1 MMARAWSG
9 FGANRP
15 VAAGISAKEI
25 VAGAT
30 ARAYFVGLLPYP
42 GKVLK
47 RMPVGID
54 DVLAEIAAD
63 YRLRLADG
71 GAEPPLRGLKL
82 VRDHRLGAVR
92 LAREHGGAG
101 YTVPEFFDH
110 LIALAAA
117 DPDLAHILRVHYA
130 LVEEL
135 QIRPQ
140 RPGAD
145 RWIAVIAEGG
155 LIGGANSE
163 PSQKSVGGNKRDT
176 RLVAGEDGL
185 RLRGRKFYSTGAQFS
200 DYLRITAQ
208 DDDDAAT
215 AVVIPVGRAGVE
227 HLDDWNGIGQRQTGS
242 GTTVFNDV
250 AVAADE
256 VFPLGDTIGVNR
268 ARGALVQL
276 YLHAVAAGILRS
288 LAEDAAA
295 LVRGRRRT
303 YTFATVDTP
312 TADPQLLQI
321 VGEIDAV
328 AYTAQALVRNAAADL
343 APALD
348 AARSDGIDPELEK
361 RASIAAARVKV
372 AIQEPA
378 LRAASRV
385 FDVGGASAIQE
396 SALLDRHWRNL
407 RTLFSHNPTVYKA
420 RVLGDVAV
428 NGAALPDTSFF

>member
-1 MMARAWSG
+1 
-9 FGANRP
+9 
-15 VAAGISAKEI
+15 
-25 VAGAT
+25 
-30 ARAYFVGLLPYP
+30 
-42 GKVLK
+42 
-47 RMPVGID
+47 MPVGVHRHDAPADPAAIG

-71 GAEPPLRGLKL
+71 ATEPPLRGLKL

-92 LAREHGGAG
+92 LARELGGAG
-101 YTVPEFFDH
+101 FTAPEFFDY
-110 LIALAAA
+110 LVALAAA
-117 DPDLAHILRVHYA
+117 DPDLAHILRIHYA

-135 QIRPQ
+135 QVKPR
-140 RPGAD
+140 RPGSD
-145 RWIAVIAEGG
+145 RWIAVVAEGG
-155 LIGGANSE
+155 LIGGANAE
-163 PSQKSVGGNKRDT
+163 QSQKSVGGNNRDT
-176 RLVAGEDGL
+176 RLVATEDGL

-208 DDDDAAT
+208 DDDGAPT
-215 AVVIPVGRAGVE
+215 AVVIPVDRAGVE
-227 HLDDWNGIGQRQTGS
+227 HLDDWDGIGQRQTGS

-250 AVAADE
+250 AVAPDE
-256 VFPLGDTIGVNR
+256 VFPLGATIGVNR

-288 LAEDAAA
+288 LTADAAA

-303 YTFATVDTP
+303 YTFASTDTP

-328 AYTAQALVRNAAADL
+328 AYGAHALVRSAAADL
-343 APALD
+343 APALE
-348 AARSDGIDPELEK
+348 AARDTGIDPELEVA
-361 RASIAAARVKV
+361 ASIAAARVKV

-385 FDVGGASAIQE
+385 FDAGGASAIQA

-407 RTLFSHNPTVYKA
+407 RTLFSHNPTIYKA
-420 RVLGDVAV
+420 RVLGDIAV

>member
-1 MMARAWSG
+1 M
-9 FGANRP
+9 
-15 VAAGISAKEI
+15 
-25 VAGAT
+25 
-30 ARAYFVGLLPYP
+30 P
-42 GKVLK
+42 GV
-47 RMPVGID
+47 D
-54 DVLAEIAAD
+54 HVLADIAGD

-71 GAEPPLRGLKL
+71 LTEPPLRGLKL
-82 VRDHRLGAVR
+82 VREQRLGAVR

-117 DPDLAHILRVHYA
+117 DPDLAHILRVHHA

-135 QIRPQ
+135 QIRPK
-140 RPGAD
+140 RPGSE
-145 RWIAVIAEGG
+145 RWIAIVAEGG

-163 PSQKSVGGNKRDT
+163 QSQTSIGGNNRDT
-176 RLVAGEDGL
+176 RLVATEHGL

-200 DYLRITAQ
+200 DHLRITAQ
-208 DDDDAAT
+208 GDDGAPT
-215 AVVIPVGRAGVE
+215 AVVIPVDRAGVE
-227 HLDDWNGIGQRQTGS
+227 HVDDWDGIGQRQTGS
-242 GTTVFNDV
+242 GTTVFDDV
-250 AVAADE
+250 EVAADE
-256 VFPLGDTIGVNR
+256 VFPLGANIGLDR
-268 ARGALVQL
+268 ARGALMQL
-276 YLHAVAAGILRS
+276 YLHAIAAGILRA
-288 LAEDAAA
+288 LTADAAA

-303 YTFATVDTP
+303 YTFASVDQP

-328 AYTAQALVRNAAADL
+328 AYTAQALVRSAAAEL

-348 AARSDGIDPELEK
+348 AARDTGIDPELEK
-361 RASIAAARVKV
+361 RASISAARVKV

-385 FDVGGASAIQE
+385 FDAGGASAIQA

-428 NGAALPDTSFF
+428 NGAELPDTSFF